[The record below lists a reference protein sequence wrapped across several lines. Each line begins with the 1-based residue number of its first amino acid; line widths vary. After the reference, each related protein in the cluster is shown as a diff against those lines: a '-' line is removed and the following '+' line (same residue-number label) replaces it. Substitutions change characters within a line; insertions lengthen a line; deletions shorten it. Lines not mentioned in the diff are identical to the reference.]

1 MIIFD
6 LVKNLYIIYLDTKK
20 IIKGDEIL
28 KVQTPTDIDRGKLTS
43 KINTWK
49 PKKSEVMVEQDGNL
63 FVVHFDKIFNQ
74 PNLKPLTNFILKKS
88 SYINQL
94 PIITRYTNFF
104 INCYD
109 PENDLCMAYLKLKY
123 ALDKERKFNETNTEA
138 LIDLIYEIMFTD
150 RLCEKITRMV
160 EENYLDDIEKGDES
174 GKYKKN
180 NKEYLESLEFTNEHI
195 KILLRISFGIK
206 IMSPVLFH
214 YLTLNNMNKLDKDSD
229 LIYKFYERLFPLFS
243 GNCDMFNKLFVYV
256 NFSVKNSVMSLRKTS
271 LIAGNS

>member
-1 MIIFD
+1 M
-6 LVKNLYIIYLDTKK
+6 
-20 IIKGDEIL
+20 

-43 KINTWK
+43 KMNTWK

-180 NKEYLESLEFTNEHI
+180 NKEYCL
-195 KILLRISFGIK
+195 
-206 IMSPVLFH
+206 
-214 YLTLNNMNKLDKDSD
+214 Y
-229 LIYKFYERLFPLFS
+229 
-243 GNCDMFNKLFVYV
+243 
-256 NFSVKNSVMSLRKTS
+256 LRKYQQN
-271 LIAGNS
+271 LIVLVKIKRN

>member
-1 MIIFD
+1 M
-6 LVKNLYIIYLDTKK
+6 KK
-20 IIKGDEIL
+20 ILSFTLMSLALTFLNSANADVVGVVDTGKIQDNYTKVQRAADEI
-28 KVQTPTDIDRGKLTS
+28 S
-43 KINTWK
+43 
-49 PKKSEVMVEQDGNL
+49 
-63 FVVHFDKIFNQ
+63 DKYAEIQ
-74 PNLKPLTNFILKKS
+74 
-88 SYINQL
+88 
-94 PIITRYTNFF
+94 R
-104 INCYD
+104 
-109 PENDLCMAYLKLKY
+109 Y

-256 NFSVKNSVMSLRKTS
+256 KFSVKNSVMSLRKTS